1 MDIVDTFN
9 HLIPTEHLD
18 DALFL
23 GSNLENE
30 VCEDFSASQNVLED
44 SLKNM
49 LSDKDPMLG
58 SASNQF
64 CLPVLDS
71 NDPNFQ
77 MPCSTVVGLD
87 DIMDEGVVKEGGNDT
102 IDDEELI
109 LPNRNLREKVEENS
123 VRSPRKSPRLM
134 AQEQVR
140 SLRQSTIAK
149 RSNAAP
155 LSNTKKASGKS
166 ISTPKAGVKQ
176 PERSQ
181 VKEEVCTSLKPEY
194 HKENRRSS
202 RNSGQI
208 EVVPEVSVSSS
219 HSSVS
224 SCLEM
229 KDEAG
234 LDSKHK
240 CNNQGEAD
248 VPSHELNCSPL
259 SETCVT
265 IEEKKNE
272 ALMECKAKTVGS
284 PLFQFSDKEEHE
296 QNDSISGKMD
306 ENVVEEMIAARKV
319 EQESKESV
327 KLSREEDHILEESGS
342 SSISGD
348 AACTNPNETENL
360 VCLPSCVDEVTEG
373 NLELKDTMD
382 IADKAENTL
391 ERNKI
396 EPLGYCEDAESNRQ
410 LESTELN
417 KSNLEVVDTNAF
429 EPESNILENAIC
441 DVPDQNS
448 KQLNAVESTKIESH
462 ETASLQDDRNSQSSS
477 VSYLESKSVKPK
489 HTKPVIHSKQN
500 MTTDTPK
507 KTVAAKYEVMHS
519 KTKVSVKSVKRNT
532 DEPESQQNFHR
543 PVKVRKKQVDKE
555 PKIQSCNS
563 GVKSV
568 KNQAHSVL
576 KKTLQDQTLV
586 QIIKPLTHSLSDKPH
601 AHPVCLRESHHP
613 AQTGHLAHSSQKQ
626 CHKPQQQAPAMK
638 TNSHMKEEL
647 EHPGI
652 EHFKEEDKLK
662 LKKPEKN
669 LQPRQRRSSKS
680 FSLDEPPLFIP
691 DNIATIKREG
701 SDHSSS
707 FESKY
712 MWTPSKQCGFCKKPH
727 GNRFMVGCGR

>member
-1 MDIVDTFN
+1 M
-9 HLIPTEHLD
+9 
-18 DALFL
+18 
-23 GSNLENE
+23 
-30 VCEDFSASQNVLED
+30 
-44 SLKNM
+44 
-49 LSDKDPMLG
+49 
-58 SASNQF
+58 
-64 CLPVLDS
+64 
-71 NDPNFQ
+71 
-77 MPCSTVVGLD
+77 
-87 DIMDEGVVKEGGNDT
+87 
-102 IDDEELI
+102 
-109 LPNRNLREKVEENS
+109 
-123 VRSPRKSPRLM
+123 
-134 AQEQVR
+134 
-140 SLRQSTIAK
+140 
-149 RSNAAP
+149 
-155 LSNTKKASGKS
+155 
-166 ISTPKAGVKQ
+166 KQ

-194 HKENRRSS
+194 HKENRKSS

-229 KDEAG
+229 KDEAE

-259 SETCVT
+259 SEICVT
-265 IEEKKNE
+265 IGEKKNE
-272 ALMECKAKTVGS
+272 ALMECKAKPVGS

-296 QNDSISGKMD
+296 QNDSISGEMD
-306 ENVVEEMIAARKV
+306 ENVVEEMIATRKV

-327 KLSREEDHILEESGS
+327 KVSHEEDHILEEPGS
-342 SSISGD
+342 STISGD

-360 VCLPSCVDEVTEG
+360 VGLPSCVDEVTEC

-417 KSNLEVVDTNAF
+417 KSDLEVVDTSAF

-519 KTKVSVKSVKRNT
+519 KTKVNVKSVKRNT

-555 PKIQSCNS
+555 PKIQRCNS
-563 GVKSV
+563 GVRSV

-586 QIIKPLTHSLSDKPH
+586 QIFKPLTHSLSDKPH
-601 AHPVCLRESHHP
+601 AHPVCLKESHHL

-638 TNSHMKEEL
+638 TNSHVKEEL
-647 EHPGI
+647 ENPGI

-727 GNRFMVGCGR
+727 GNRCVCVCVCMGDVLKRN